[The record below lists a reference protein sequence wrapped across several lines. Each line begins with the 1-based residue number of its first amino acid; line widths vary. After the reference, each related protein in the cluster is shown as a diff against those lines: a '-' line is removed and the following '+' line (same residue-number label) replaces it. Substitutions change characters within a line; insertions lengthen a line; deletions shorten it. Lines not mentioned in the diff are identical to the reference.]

1 MEKSQLVYC
10 GPEII
15 SPLNR
20 SLNSLHQQTI
30 RRSEAQNKT
39 SPTNSNSQINQP
51 NHESQ
56 TSHRLIKEI

>member
-10 GPEII
+10 GPEIL

-20 SLNSLHQQTI
+20 SLNSLQKQLT
-30 RRSEAQNKT
+30 RRSDAQTKT
-39 SPTNSNSQINQP
+39 SNTNSISQINQP
-51 NHESQ
+51 NNESK